1 MRKSNEET
9 LRGRDKWVHADF
21 WIFNLQDEKIHACY
35 PTMRRYRCIGKLR
48 PCDTSLTKER
58 LQGPTTY
65 QNNFHYALNNSL
77 SCQKAHHCGQ
87 TDI

>member
-1 MRKSNEET
+1 MN
-9 LRGRDKWVHADF
+9 F
-21 WIFNLQDEKIHACY
+21 FILQIKNSKVCLDSLVTSTQCY
-35 PTMRRYRCIGKLR
+35 PTMCRYRCIGKLR